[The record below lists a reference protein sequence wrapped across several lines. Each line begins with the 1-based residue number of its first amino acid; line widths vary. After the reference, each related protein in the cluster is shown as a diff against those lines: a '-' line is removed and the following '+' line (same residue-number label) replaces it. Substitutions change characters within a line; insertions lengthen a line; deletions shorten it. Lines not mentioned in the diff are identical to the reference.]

1 MQSIDTKALLS
12 VIEDVSTDQAE
23 IAAGL
28 HSARVSMQTRVAA
41 DIQSKLGIS
50 TEKSFTVAGE
60 SLNGFVDAL
69 IDLLIRHG
77 ADRVEVPKIM
87 HAAFASEAA
96 RENFAGQVSEWL
108 ISTKQ
113 VVDLQRRR
121 EAAFIA
127 TEPSLHKV

>member
-1 MQSIDTKALLS
+1 MDPNLLAEIIS
-12 VIEDVSTDQAE
+12 EEAADQAE

-77 ADRVEVPKIM
+77 ADRVDVPKIM
-87 HAAFASEAA
+87 HAAFASETA
-96 RENFAGQVSEWL
+96 RENFAGQVTEWL
-108 ISTKQ
+108 VSTKQ
-113 VVDLQRRR
+113 VVDLQRKR

>member
-1 MQSIDTKALLS
+1 MDPNLLAEIIS
-12 VIEDVSTDQAE
+12 EEAADQAE

-41 DIQSKLGIS
+41 NIQSTLGIS

-77 ADRVEVPKIM
+77 ADRGEVAKIL
-87 HAAFASEAA
+87 HATFAREAA
-96 RENFAGQVSEWL
+96 RENFAGQVSEW
-108 ISTKQ
+108 IVATKQ
-113 VVDLQRRR
+113 VVDLQRKR

-127 TEPSLHKV
+127 TEPALNK